1 MARIAYFDCFSG
13 ISGDMALGALI
24 HAGVDVNDLKSEL
37 HKVHFHA
44 DWDLSAHTVV
54 KRGISATS
62 VEITVRGDRAHH
74 GPHHQGHPP
83 IHGSHDLPGR
93 SFAEIRQTLR
103 LSQLDEPVASES
115 IAVFA
120 RIAAAEARIHGATVE
135 DVHFH
140 ELGGIDSII
149 DIVGAVIG
157 LRMLSIEKCYCSPL
171 PLSHGTI
178 TCAHGT
184 YPIPAP
190 AVTELLKGATFIPT
204 EIEGELITPTGAGL
218 LAHFTEGFAAPPA
231 FSVESVGWGAGE
243 WEYDRPNVLRLVVG
257 NTAQAGASP
266 GPDISSGLLRER
278 LHVLEANIDD
288 MSPQHYEMFMER
300 AFERGALD
308 VCLTPV
314 QMKKTRPGVL
324 LSVLCKPELTNDLL
338 RIFFRETT
346 TLGAR
351 VQEIDRFSLPRE
363 LLTVHTPHG
372 EVRVKIGKLDEEVV
386 HALPEYDDCRRI
398 AEQEGLPVQEVHN
411 EALHAARREFLVD
424 NAGTTR

>member
-1 MARIAYFDCFSG
+1 
-13 ISGDMALGALI
+13 
-24 HAGVDVNDLKSEL
+24 
-37 HKVHFHA
+37 
-44 DWDLSAHTVV
+44 
-54 KRGISATS
+54 
-62 VEITVRGDRAHH
+62 
-74 GPHHQGHPP
+74 
-83 IHGSHDLPGR
+83 
-93 SFAEIRQTLR
+93 